1 MEGHLFQFSLLLAV
15 LGFAA
20 AMSLSLRL
28 PVVPLYI
35 GAGVVLAATGAV
47 ESNEVVQFLGSLGV
61 IFLLFSMGLEFSVS
75 SFTKEPDRFVGAGAI
90 DLLFNFPVGLIAG
103 RLLGWSWQES
113 FFLAGILYMSSSAV
127 VAKCIADFGRATRP
141 ETETILRIM
150 VFEDLVIALYLVALN
165 TFLAGGDGGALGYA
179 GALARAVLFIL
190 LLAVL
195 ARRYQEPLT
204 RLIASHSEEAFT
216 LALFA
221 FVLFVASTAAL
232 IGLSDAIGA
241 FLAGLVIGSTG
252 LKERAARTLLPF
264 QTLFAALFFV
274 SFGLSLSLEGLSG
287 VLVPALL
294 LVGVGM
300 ATKSLGGYL
309 SGRAAGHRG
318 PQSVVVGVSLVP
330 KGEFSVVIAGLAAA
344 SAAAGSSIVAL
355 TGLYVF
361 ALSIIG
367 PILMREADRIRDL
380 LYPPKPPARSPPPTP
395 PE

>member
-1 MEGHLFQFSLLLAV
+1 VEGHLFQFSILLAV

-20 AMSLSLRL
+20 AVSLSLRL

-35 GAGVVLAATGAV
+35 GAGVVLAATGTV
-47 ESNEVVQFLGSLGV
+47 ESNEVVEFLGSLGV

-75 SFTKEPDRFVGAGAI
+75 SFTKEPDRFVGAGVI
-90 DLLFNFPVGLIAG
+90 DFLLNFPVGLIAG
-103 RLLGWSWQES
+103 RLLDWSWQES

-141 ETETILRIM
+141 ETETILHIM
-150 VFEDLVIALYLVALN
+150 VFEDLVIALYLIAIN
-165 TFLAGGDGGALGYA
+165 TFLAGGDGGPFGYVW
-179 GALARAVLFIL
+179 ALARAFVFIG

-232 IGLSDAIGA
+232 IDLSAEIGA
-241 FLAGLVIGSTG
+241 FLAGLVIGSTR

-274 SFGLSLSLEGLSG
+274 SFGLSLSLTGLSG
-287 VLVPALL
+287 VLLPALL
-294 LVGVGM
+294 LVVVGI
-300 ATKSLGGYL
+300 ATKSFGGYL
-309 SGRAAGHRG
+309 SGRAAGHSA
-318 PQSVVVGVSLVP
+318 PQSVVVGVSLIP

-344 SAAAGSSIVAL
+344 ATTADSEIVAL

-367 PILMREADRIRDL
+367 PLLMREADTIRTL
-380 LYPPKPPARSPPPTP
+380 LYPPKPPG
-395 PE
+395 